1 MSGKATHCK
10 VCKGQP
16 DPKLGS
22 YCRPCYNREA
32 YIKKHGTDEGYKPYN
47 QRAAECA
54 ECEHEIKRR
63 HPNFRSLCH
72 DCGVKRHGA
81 YQKTRRAQQR
91 KPNNP
96 IVVKPK
102 THRAPGQAMAPPAPK
117 IEVKPE
123 PVVIPPGKEPRRI
136 PLHISRW
143 EHGGD
148 DLWTPKESQT
158 TY

>member
-1 MSGKATHCK
+1 MHPKATECK
-10 VCKGQP
+10 ICQAP
-16 DPKLGS
+16 RDPKLGA

-32 YIKKHGTDEGYKPYN
+32 HIKKYGTVEGYKPYN

-54 ECEHEIKRR
+54 ECGCGIKER

-102 THRAPGQAMAPPAPK
+102 THRAPGQAMAPPPPK
-117 IEVKPE
+117 VEVKPPYVPLQRTDKCVE
-123 PVVIPPGKEPRRI
+123 
-136 PLHISRW
+136 LHISRW
-143 EHGGD
+143 SHGGD
-148 DLWTPKESQT
+148 DLWNPREVG
-158 TY
+158 